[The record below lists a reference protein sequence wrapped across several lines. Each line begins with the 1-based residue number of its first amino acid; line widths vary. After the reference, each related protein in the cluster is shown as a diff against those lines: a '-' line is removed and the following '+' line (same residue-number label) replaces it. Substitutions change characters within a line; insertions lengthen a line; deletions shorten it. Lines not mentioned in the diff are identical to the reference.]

1 MLLAFTDESYS
12 DLHYYQAAFIINETD
27 LPLLDSLIEE
37 AGRYAM
43 DFGIAEGVEFHGNA
57 IMSATKGWEPL
68 DRNFR
73 AKSAIFKDVLR
84 RISSL
89 NAVLIIQGVDVKR
102 LNFRYSYPE
111 SPHEIKHKNLM
122 DAIDRFAE
130 HKGEKVSIY
139 SDQIDTQ
146 ERLKMLFSHYQLL
159 STGGRNPRYLREILT
174 IEYVESHK
182 HPGIQIVD
190 LCAFLFRRF
199 DEHIENSDKTRKKV
213 VELWEILTP
222 LIHPYHPPR
231 VWRP

>member
-1 MLLAFTDESYS
+1 M
-12 DLHYYQAAFIINETD
+12 
-27 LPLLDSLIEE
+27 
-37 AGRYAM
+37 G
-43 DFGIAEGVEFHGNA
+43 FGIAQGVEFHGNA

-68 DRNFR
+68 ARNFR

-89 NAVLIIQGVDVKR
+89 DAVLIIQGVDIKR
-102 LNFRYSYPE
+102 LKFRYSYPE
-111 SPHEIKHKNLM
+111 SPHEITHKNLM

-146 ERLKMLFSHYQLL
+146 NRLQMLFSHYQVL
-159 STGGRNPRYLREILT
+159 STGGRNPRYLREILA
-174 IEYVESHK
+174 IEYVESHM

-199 DEHIENSDKTRKKV
+199 DEHEETSDETRKKV
-213 VELWEILTP
+213 VEMWKILTP

>member
-12 DLHYYQAAFIINETD
+12 DLHYYQAAFIINESD
-27 LPLLDSLIEE
+27 LPLLENLIQE
-37 AGRYAM
+37 AGKYAM
-43 DFGIAEGVEFHGNA
+43 GFGVAAGIEFHGNA

-68 DRNFR
+68 GRNFR
-73 AKSAIFKDVLR
+73 AKSAIFNDALR
-84 RISSL
+84 RISAL
-89 NAVLIIQGVDVKR
+89 NAVLIIQGVDVRR
-102 LNFRYSYPE
+102 LRNRYSYPE
-111 SPHEIKHKNLM
+111 SPHEVTHKNLM

-130 HKGEKVSIY
+130 YKGEKVSIY

-146 ERLKMLFSHYQLL
+146 NRLEMLFSQYQLL
-159 STGGRNPRYLREILT
+159 STGGRSPRYLREILT
-174 IEYVESHK
+174 IEYVESHM

-199 DEHIENSDKTRKKV
+199 DEHVENSDETRRKV
-213 VELWEILTP
+213 VEMWNILSP

>member
-12 DLHYYQAAFIINETD
+12 DLHYYQAAFIINESD
-27 LPLLDSLIEE
+27 LPLLDNLIKE
-37 AGRYAM
+37 AGCYAM
-43 DFGIAEGVEFHGNA
+43 GFGIAAGVEFHGNA

-68 DRNFR
+68 ERNFR
-73 AKSAIFKDVLR
+73 AKVAIFNYVLR
-84 RISSL
+84 RISAL

-111 SPHEIKHKNLM
+111 SPHEITHKNLM

-130 HKGEKVSIY
+130 HRGEKVSIY

-146 ERLKMLFSHYQLL
+146 NRLQMLFTQYQVL
-159 STGGRNPRYLREILT
+159 STGGYSPRYLREILT
-174 IEYVESHK
+174 IEYVQSHM
-182 HPGIQIVD
+182 HSGIQIVD

-199 DEHIENSDKTRKKV
+199 DEHLETSSETREKV
-213 VELWEILTP
+213 VEMWKILDP